1 VVAVQTRGKNFNRGK
16 WQVERERL
24 RLPDRRPPAGV
35 GDASTIAAII
45 PSVMKQFGLGDQ
57 HWLETVDGEWPE
69 MVGKDVAKHTRIGG
83 ITDKNLTVY
92 VDNTVW
98 LSELSR
104 YGREKMLGNLQKRFG
119 ADRIR
124 SVKLLLDPGR

>member
-1 VVAVQTRGKNFNRGK
+1 MHMS
-16 WQVERERL
+16 ERH
-24 RLPDRRPPAGV
+24 PPAGV
-35 GDASTIAAII
+35 ADASTIAAII

-57 HWLETVDGEWPE
+57 HWLETIAAEWPRT
-69 MVGKDVAKHTRIGG
+69 VGEDVAKHTRIGG
-83 ITDKNLTVY
+83 IRDKGLIVY
-92 VDNTVW
+92 VDSTVW

-119 ADRIR
+119 PERIR

>member
-1 VVAVQTRGKNFNRGK
+1 
-16 WQVERERL
+16 
-24 RLPDRRPPAGV
+24 
-35 GDASTIAAII
+35 
-45 PSVMKQFGLGDQ
+45 MKQFGLGDQ
-57 HWLETVDGEWPE
+57 HWLETVDAEWPV
-69 MVGKDVAKHTRIGG
+69 MVGEDVAKHTRIGG

-104 YGREKMLGNLQKRFG
+104 YGRDKMLGNIQKRFG
-119 ADRIR
+119 TDRIK